1 MTLQT
6 KDVSEVTQFTV
17 EALQYRINPCLHET
31 QRQTVESLLYIP
43 PLDPLEAGLGKL
55 WLGLGNGCLKVYD
68 MDEKCFESN
77 IKISDAKG
85 KSLRLLSPP
94 SCVCFRGI
102 WKKTMSNVACLKC
115 EVHTVVFLSSFVH
128 LKTP

>member
-1 MTLQT
+1 MDGGGLSFFSPHLQKLMTLQT

-85 KSLRLLSPP
+85 KSLRLVSPHLVFG
-94 SCVCFRGI
+94 SWYLEEDSEQR
-102 WKKTMSNVACLKC
+102 CLP
-115 EVHTVVFLSSFVH
+115 EM
-128 LKTP
+128 

>member
-43 PLDPLEAGLGKL
+43 PPDPLEAGLGKL

-85 KSLRLLSPP
+85 KSLRLVSPP
-94 SCVCFRGI
+94 PPPVLCLFHGV
-102 WKKTMSNVACLKC
+102 WKKTTSNVACLK
-115 EVHTVVFLSSFVH
+115 
-128 LKTP
+128 